1 MRQQLFSYMLSLHE
15 IVCMLHECYM
25 QQARGYMY
33 AATCM
38 LEACCINLVHACC
51 MHVLCNMH
59 AFGTICYMHAA
70 CRWCWMHIRP
80 TCIHAWNKHVG
91 YMLATCIPHA
101 HYMHPASTL
110 TCRLHAAYMQL
121 TCTLHA
127 TRMHTT
133 CRLHA
138 SRMHTTCINNRWQR
152 AFY

>member
-1 MRQQLFSYMLSLHE
+1 MNVTCSKPEDTCMQPHACWRPVALTWYMHV
-15 IVCMLHECYM
+15 VCMFYV
-25 QQARGYMY
+25 
-33 AATCM
+33 TCM
-38 LEACCINLVHACC
+38 LLERFVTCMQHAGDVGCIFVLHAY
-51 MHVLCNMH
+51 
-59 AFGTICYMHAA
+59 T
-70 CRWCWMHIRP
+70 P
-80 TCIHAWNKHVG
+80 ENKHVG

-138 SRMHTTCINNRWQR
+138 SRMHTTCINNR
-152 AFY
+152 